1 MSCLFTI
8 FKNIFL
14 PFLFS
19 PTTNKDKEYPDIL
32 FNLPEPSETGKKF
45 SKGDFQNKVYPVLA
59 AIAPYA
65 DYLEMSK
72 TSALTQ
78 SKVPREIVKAIQ
90 NGLTHKG
97 NFCFYF
103 YFLT

>member
-1 MSCLFTI
+1 MFTFSTSTYCSFSSQFCL
-8 FKNIFL
+8 N
-14 PFLFS
+14 FS
-19 PTTNKDKEYPDIL
+19 PSANKDKEYPDML

-72 TSALTQ
+72 ASALTQ

-97 NFCFYF
+97 
-103 YFLT
+103 L

>member
-1 MSCLFTI
+1 M
-8 FKNIFL
+8 
-14 PFLFS
+14 
-19 PTTNKDKEYPDIL
+19 L

-90 NGLTHKG
+90 KCRKNNEKS
-97 NFCFYF
+97 
-103 YFLT
+103 FLTPCYRVSPDSSCNIECR

>member
-1 MSCLFTI
+1 M
-8 FKNIFL
+8 
-14 PFLFS
+14 
-19 PTTNKDKEYPDIL
+19 L

-72 TSALTQ
+72 ASALTQ

-97 NFCFYF
+97 L
-103 YFLT
+103 YFLISPSSAVSQWSRKLKKSRPKKLVKSNM